1 MQEMLRETT
10 MDRTEPAPRTILFLS
25 ANPNGTDH
33 LQLEKEAKGI
43 QAGLAQATYRDN
55 FRFEQIW
62 AATPE
67 DMLMGILK
75 IKPQVVHFSG
85 HGSEEDGLVM
95 ENEDGQ
101 PCLLRADKLS
111 EIFSNFTEFVQCVI
125 LNACFS
131 EVQAEAIAQ
140 YVPYTIAMHQ
150 AISDRAAIK
159 FSEGFYTALAEGDD
173 FNQAFRLAC
182 TLIEVLDIPQ
192 ELTPVL
198 IPRLPMADL
207 KDLWPNP
214 PASPEVIPNSRKA
227 ILVNPEP
234 PCAPSRK
241 LSASDMAPDEGA
253 VSLNSPL
260 YLKPTQLDRACDVIR
275 QPGALLRIKS
285 PLGMGKSSLALR
297 VLASAKLEGHRA
309 VTVDLKLT
317 SRQQF
322 QDLNRF
328 SQWFCTAVGRTLG
341 IPTKM
346 TEFWDD
352 IFGPNDNCTD
362 YFQSHVLT
370 GSPLTLMLD
379 NFDRIFDYP
388 DIEVDFC
395 GLLRGWHEKAKS
407 DPQWGR
413 LRLII
418 VYSQES
424 FVPKDIN
431 QSPFNVGV
439 PIELGPWTLE
449 QVVDLAGRYGLS
461 LSPEQQDWV
470 MALTGGHPEL
480 VRLTLCPLALGD
492 MTLEQIRAT
501 AATEAGI
508 YCDHL
513 VERLNYLEAYPELK
527 AAMQQ
532 VVALDAPA
540 RLKSQDAYRLCAIG
554 LTRRQDSKVLPLC
567 NVYRDYFRERLA

>member
-1 MQEMLRETT
+1 
-10 MDRTEPAPRTILFLS
+10 
-25 ANPNGTDH
+25 
-33 LQLEKEAKGI
+33 
-43 QAGLAQATYRDN
+43 LAQATYRDN

-207 KDLWPNP
+207 KDLWPNRP
-214 PASPEVIPNSRKA
+214 VSPEVIPNSRKA

-260 YLKPTQLDRACDVIR
+260 YLKPTQLDRACEVIR

-362 YFQSHVLT
+362 YFQRHVLT

-388 DIEVDFC
+388 YIEVDFC
-395 GLLRGWHEKAKS
+395 SLLRSWHEKAKS
-407 DPQWGR
+407 NPQWGQ

-424 FVPKDIN
+424 YVPKDIN

-439 PIELGPWTLE
+439 PIELGPWTKDEIEKL
-449 QVVDLAGRYGLS
+449 VSLYNLALT
-461 LSPEQQDWV
+461 PPQQHLL
-470 MALTGGHPEL
+470 MSLTGGHPQL
-480 VRLTLCPLALGD
+480 VRLTLYHLAFKD
-492 MTLEQIRAT
+492 MTFDQIIAT
-501 AATEAGI
+501 ASTEEGI
-508 YCDHL
+508 YCKHL
-513 VERLNYLEAYPELK
+513 LERLNYLEAYPDLK
-527 AAMQQ
+527 EAMQQ
-532 VVALDAPA
+532 VVASDGPVC
-540 RLKSQDAYRLCAIG
+540 LKSQEACRLANMG
-554 LTRRQDSKVLPLC
+554 LVRREKNRVLPLC
-567 NVYRDYFRERLA
+567 EVYRDYFRERLV